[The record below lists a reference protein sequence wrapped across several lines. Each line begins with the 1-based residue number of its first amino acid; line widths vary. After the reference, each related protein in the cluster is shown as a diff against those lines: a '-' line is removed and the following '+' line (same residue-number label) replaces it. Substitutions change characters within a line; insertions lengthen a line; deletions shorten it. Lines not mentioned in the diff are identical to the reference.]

1 MPLFIWTEKNNLGI
15 REIDNHHK
23 ILASLINDLGESI
36 GKEGENEAIER
47 TLYTMLSYTGFHFK
61 AEEDLM
67 EKFKYPL
74 LSDHKKQHEKFVS
87 DVTSLKRRFSQKSSN
102 QDLEVFQLL
111 KNWFFKHT
119 QGDDRKY
126 ASYYEDKGFLK
137 DMAEPAAVSG
147 ECGKQLKGGIVP
159 LIVWNEKYNL
169 GVKEIDEQHR
179 KWADCINAL
188 HSSIGHRAS
197 CEEVRN
203 AISGLKDYTRKH
215 FTYEEAILSK
225 INYEK
230 LAEQKEEHVK
240 FRSEIENLSL
250 KFAKYDTVVDFE
262 LILYMKGWF
271 MEHIRGADK
280 EYADLLLKENK

>member
-1 MPLFIWTEKNNLGI
+1 MSLFIWTDKNNLGI
-15 REIDNHHK
+15 KEIDNHHK

-74 LSDHKKQHEKFVS
+74 LSDHKKQHDKFVS
-87 DVTSLKRRFSQKSSN
+87 DVTSLKRRFTQKSRN

-126 ASYYEDKGFLK
+126 ASFFEDKGFLK
-137 DMAEPAAVSG
+137 EIDSSDGAADG
-147 ECGKQLKGGIVP
+147 GKQLKGGIVP
-159 LIVWNEKYNL
+159 LIVWNEKYDL
-169 GVKEIDEQHR
+169 GIKEIDEQHK
-179 KWADCINAL
+179 KWAECINAL
-188 HSSIGHRAS
+188 HSSIGHKAS
-197 CEEVRN
+197 CAEVQN

-215 FTYEEAILSK
+215 FTYEESILSK
-225 INYEK
+225 INYDK
-230 LAEQKEEHVK
+230 LDEQKEEHVK
-240 FRSEIENLSL
+240 FRAEIDNLSL
-250 KFAKYDTVVDFE
+250 KFARYDTVVDFE

-280 EYADLLLKENK
+280 EYADLIIKKQT